1 MEQQVL
7 EVIRGLLEM
16 PVWFVELDLHKMKIM
31 LNNGVELKFTM
42 NGHLT
47 VVSVKPGFFNED
59 EAKVIRIIA
68 RSKIITKV
76 ENFLENILKANWQY
90 VNLTKQFDK

>member
-16 PVWFVELDLHKMKIM
+16 SVWFVELDLHKMKIM

-47 VVSVKPGFFNED
+47 VVTLNPGFYIE
-59 EAKVIRIIA
+59 EEMKVIRILAKTEIV
-68 RSKIITKV
+68 TKV

-90 VNLTKQFDK
+90 INLTKQFDK

>member
-1 MEQQVL
+1 MERQVS
-7 EVIRGLLEM
+7 EIIRGLLEM

-47 VVSVKPGFFNED
+47 VVTLNPGFYIE
-59 EAKVIRIIA
+59 EEMKVIRILAKTEIV
-68 RSKIITKV
+68 TKV

-90 VNLTKQFDK
+90 IQLTKQFDK

>member
-47 VVSVKPGFFNED
+47 VVTLNPGFYIE
-59 EAKVIRIIA
+59 EEMKVIRILAKTEIV
-68 RSKIITKV
+68 TKV

-90 VNLTKQFDK
+90 IQLTKQFDK

>member
-1 MEQQVL
+1 M
-7 EVIRGLLEM
+7 EVIRELLEM

-47 VVSVKPGFFNED
+47 VVPLNYGFYIE
-59 EAKVIRIIA
+59 EEMKVNRILA
-68 RSKIITKV
+68 RSKIVTKV

-90 VNLTKQFDK
+90 VNLIKQFDK

>member
-7 EVIRGLLEM
+7 QVIRGLLEM

-47 VVSVKPGFFNED
+47 VVPVKTGFYNED
-59 EAKVIRIIA
+59 EMKVNRILAKTGIV
-68 RSKIITKV
+68 TKV

-90 VNLTKQFDK
+90 INLTKQFDK

>member
-7 EVIRGLLEM
+7 QVIRGLLEM

-47 VVSVKPGFFNED
+47 VVTLNPGYYNED
-59 EAKVIRIIA
+59 EMKVIRILAKTGIV
-68 RSKIITKV
+68 TKV

-90 VNLTKQFDK
+90 INLTKQFDK

>member
-16 PVWFVELDLHKMKIM
+16 SVWFVELDLHKMKIM

-47 VVSVKPGFFNED
+47 VVPVKTGFYNED

>member
-7 EVIRGLLEM
+7 QVIRGLLEM

-47 VVSVKPGFFNED
+47 VVTLNPGYYNED
-59 EAKVIRIIA
+59 EMKVIRILAKTGIV
-68 RSKIITKV
+68 TKV

-90 VNLTKQFDK
+90 VNLIKQFDK